1 MGFNECVQKSKYCTT
16 KYKWIVLWNLA
27 LIHYLEHPEC
37 DFYQDKEI
45 EVQRHQH
52 MHSQILHFCGHLSVC
67 KKFNNKVALEIAK
80 SNVNKYYS
88 VVGITENIKDTLRVM
103 EDKLPE
109 FFSGSYNLYLEKHKS
124 LTHNRNKFKPF
135 VSELTKKLL
144 RSNFTHEI
152 EFYNFCKEKLKNQV
166 NNIKIHQWNTYY
178 CLAP

>member
-1 MGFNECVQKSKYCTT
+1 
-16 KYKWIVLWNLA
+16 
-27 LIHYLEHPEC
+27 
-37 DFYQDKEI
+37 
-45 EVQRHQH
+45 

-80 SNVNKYYS
+80 SNVKKYYS

-152 EFYNFCKEKLKNQV
+152 EFYNFCKERLENQLY
-166 NNIKIHQWNTYY
+166 NTKKIK
-178 CLAP
+178 